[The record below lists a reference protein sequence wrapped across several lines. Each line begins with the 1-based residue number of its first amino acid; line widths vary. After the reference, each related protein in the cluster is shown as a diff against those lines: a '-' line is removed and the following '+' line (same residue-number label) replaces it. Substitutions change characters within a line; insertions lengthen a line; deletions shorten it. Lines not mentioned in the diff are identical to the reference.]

1 MACPHISTRFRV
13 LRIALLHSFLV
24 GAMLNPAAVPTSAAT
39 QRVEIGRFTS
49 AGTVTLQLP
58 KFHEQFA
65 DGTRISEITV
75 AEYNGQRVVRRKGYS
90 ASGNCRV
97 ESTPIMTSN
106 GQAIP
111 SQVAAP
117 AGTPVYLP
125 VLIRVAV
132 TGCSDS
138 GCRDL
143 AGVDALGGHETIRAW
158 CDQTELSDNL
168 CRCHVDTTES
178 VDTKLF
184 ESSLVTCRSSL
195 GPLTSAQV
203 SEWVRFQY
211 IG

>member
-1 MACPHISTRFRV
+1 MSYRHISTRLTV
-13 LRIALLHSFLV
+13 LRIALLHVFLLA
-24 GAMLNPAAVPTSAAT
+24 AMLDPAAVPASAAT

-49 AGTVTLQLP
+49 AGTVALQLA

-75 AEYNGQRVVRRKGYS
+75 AEYNGQRVIKRKGYS

-111 SQVAAP
+111 GQVVPP

-125 VLIRVAV
+125 VLIRVVV

-138 GCRDL
+138 GCHDL
-143 AGVDALGGHETIRAW
+143 VGVDALGGHETIRAW
-158 CDQTELSDNL
+158 CDQTELSDYL

-178 VDTKLF
+178 LDTKLS
-184 ESSLVTCRSSL
+184 ESPLGQCRSSL

-203 SEWVRFQY
+203 SEWVRFRY

>member
-1 MACPHISTRFRV
+1 
-13 LRIALLHSFLV
+13 
-24 GAMLNPAAVPTSAAT
+24 
-39 QRVEIGRFTS
+39 
-49 AGTVTLQLP
+49 
-58 KFHEQFA
+58 
-65 DGTRISEITV
+65 
-75 AEYNGQRVVRRKGYS
+75 
-90 ASGNCRV
+90 
-97 ESTPIMTSN
+97 MTSN

-125 VLIRVAV
+125 VLVRVAT

-143 AGVDALGGHETIRAW
+143 AGMDALGGHETIRAW